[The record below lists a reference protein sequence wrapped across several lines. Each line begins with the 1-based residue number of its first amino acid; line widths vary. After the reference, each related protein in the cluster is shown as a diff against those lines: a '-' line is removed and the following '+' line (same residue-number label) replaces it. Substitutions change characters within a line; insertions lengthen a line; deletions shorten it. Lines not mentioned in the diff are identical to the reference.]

1 MASEG
6 TRVLSA
12 YDDENRSLKEQ
23 LAAAQS
29 GPRPGA
35 GPTALYGPGGPAAY
49 DPVGGAAA
57 AAAQSRRELKALSL
71 AAPPASTGRAA
82 QPPTVRTMFVSDS
95 PNYLPHNRYAKPREI
110 FVVSAPSPAQS
121 PPPPLPVVIAL
132 VFPSPP
138 LAQN

>member
-49 DPVGGAAA
+49 DSVGGAAA
-57 AAAQSRRELKALSL
+57 AAAQSRREPQVISF
-71 AAPPASTGRAA
+71 AATPASTGGRSGERR
-82 QPPTVRTMFVSDS
+82 VGEECVSS
-95 PNYLPHNRYAKPREI
+95 CRSRW
-110 FVVSAPSPAQS
+110 SA
-121 PPPPLPVVIAL
+121 
-132 VFPSPP
+132 
-138 LAQN
+138 

>member
-1 MASEG
+1 MRISDWSSDVCSSDLMSGQGDQLEQLQAQIDALKSENSNMASEG

-49 DPVGGAAA
+49 DSVAGAAA
-57 AAAQSRRELKALSL
+57 DADQSRRVQI
-71 AAPPASTGRAA
+71 GRAH
-82 QPPTVRTMFVSDS
+82 V
-95 PNYLPHNRYAKPREI
+95 
-110 FVVSAPSPAQS
+110 
-121 PPPPLPVVIAL
+121 
-132 VFPSPP
+132 
-138 LAQN
+138 